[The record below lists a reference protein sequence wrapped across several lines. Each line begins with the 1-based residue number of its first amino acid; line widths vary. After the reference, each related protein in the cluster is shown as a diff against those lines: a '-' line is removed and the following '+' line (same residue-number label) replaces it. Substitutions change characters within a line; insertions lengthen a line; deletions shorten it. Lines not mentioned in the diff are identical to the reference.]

1 SPPQAMCHPC
11 ARLEAVAH
19 EEFHRSAPDPGGALV
34 QEARG
39 KKVAA
44 HTGHAVFAAAQIRMI
59 EGIEGFHS
67 QQKRLALVNLELALN
82 GHSPILASRI
92 IEGVPANGA
101 VLSRNGKVV
110 EVGGFRDKVAGIGIE
125 SKRRVKVHEVYP
137 VKAKPDAGIAGACGI
152 KASRTVVDGNSG
164 IAQ

>member
-1 SPPQAMCHPC
+1 TQKSTRGRPLPPPMPRPSSEKGGSMSLPFPVALNKSRSLGSSPPQAMCHPC

-44 HTGHAVFAAAQIRMI
+44 HTGHAVFAAAQIRVI
-59 EGIEGFHS
+59 EGIERFHS

-82 GHSPILASRI
+82 GHSPILASRV

-101 VLSRNGKVV
+101 VLS
-110 EVGGFRDKVAGIGIE
+110 
-125 SKRRVKVHEVYP
+125 
-137 VKAKPDAGIAGACGI
+137 
-152 KASRTVVDGNSG
+152 
-164 IAQ
+164 